1 MRFNNTS
8 VLFSL
13 IAIIITTSQLS
24 YGQMKTEEFTFEYD
38 GKKYSGLLDLPE
50 DEKPTAIIVMIHGH
64 GKTKVVEEN
73 WYAKTRSKFVSTG
86 IAVCIWDKAGC
97 GKSEGEYKHNQ
108 TVQSS
113 AKEALAAIEELR
125 KLNIVNPD
133 KIGLWGISRA
143 GWINPLIIEEDK
155 SIAFWISV
163 SGTDNLDNIRYLIE
177 SNLRV
182 EGKTEPEIEVL
193 ISEFDYCYKYQ
204 RGGKTYDEFIK
215 GTKNLFLDPFCK
227 KLGMGLDNEEDFVR
241 IKEYYQNSGFVY
253 DEKTG
258 LQILVPDFKKTLNNV
273 NCPVLSI
280 SGEKDSQIN
289 WKNTIKLYE
298 ETIAKN
304 SKSKLTI
311 KILPDCN
318 HNIQKCETG
327 GLFEDNSKFEWKACD
342 GYYDTML
349 TWLGEKG
356 FGKNMH

>member
-1 MRFNNTS
+1 MSFKKTS
-8 VLFSL
+8 IFFSL
-13 IAIIITTSQLS
+13 VSLIIITSQSS
-24 YGQMKTEEFTFEYD
+24 YGQMKTEEFTFEYN
-38 GKKYSGLLDLPE
+38 GKKYSGLLDLPS
-50 DEKPTAIIVMIHGH
+50 DKNPSAIIVMIHGH
-64 GKTKVVEEN
+64 GETNVVEKN
-73 WYAKTRSKFVSTG
+73 WYANIRSKFVNTG

-97 GKSEGEYKHNQ
+97 GKSEGEYEHNQ

-113 AKEALAAIEELR
+113 ADEALAAIEKLR
-125 KLNIVNPD
+125 QLNIVNRN

-177 SNLRV
+177 SNLRI
-182 EGKTEPEIEVL
+182 GGRTEPEIEVL

-215 GTKNLFLDPFCK
+215 ETNDLFHDPFCK
-227 KLGMGLDNEEDFVR
+227 KLGMGLDSEEDFVR
-241 IKEYYQNSGFVY
+241 IKNYYQNSGFVY

-258 LQILVPDFKKTLNNV
+258 LQILVPDFQKTLNNV

-289 WKNTIKLYE
+289 WENTINLYK
-298 ETIAKN
+298 ETFGQNNNA
-304 SKSKLTI
+304 KLTI
-311 KILPDCN
+311 KILPNCN
-318 HNIQKCETG
+318 HNMQKCETG

-349 TWLGEKG
+349 TWLKENG
-356 FGKNMH
+356 FGKNNR